1 MLNLFMQMIDGSTLH
16 NHFVRFF
23 FHPLKIW
30 RCALEKCLTYTLS
43 SWKDSLRL
51 IFTKKSGRFCFHG
64 KISKM
69 RFVLPLRGYSKF
81 MSYIRYITS
90 SSNPQILGYKIVQQ
104 IYLTFNSNV
113 KLFFYYLEYLIYYSK
128 VIKVLQNAWD
138 YKNNSTRLLMFL
150 QMFDWNDL
158 RVEMSTSIMTLNYHL
173 QYFFG
178 SFRKINLINWKG
190 CADESIEI
198 SRPIWH
204 ENKNIW

>member
-1 MLNLFMQMIDGSTLH
+1 MNLFMQMIDGSTLH

-113 KLFFYYLEYLIYYSK
+113 ISK
-128 VIKVLQNAWD
+128 II
-138 YKNNSTRLLMFL
+138 FL
-150 QMFDWNDL
+150 PPWK
-158 RVEMSTSIMTLNYHL
+158 LNYIIL
-173 QYFFG
+173 FQDN
-178 SFRKINLINWKG
+178 K
-190 CADESIEI
+190 SITKCL
-198 SRPIWH
+198 RL
-204 ENKNIW
+204 